1 MIDLAVQQ
9 SRLDELERATDEDLK
24 RTPHEL
30 LVRWVAESLPDEG
43 GGYGDRPPDFAAL
56 SRGLARETTR
66 MISWREDS
74 SSKAERERRGLS
86 LGFGE
91 YYLSDPEE
99 LNDQVEEVE
108 EVSEEDIMLELLE
121 EQKAKAMDEEESR
134 ESRIIQQGLV
144 HV

>member
-56 SRGLARETTR
+56 SGPR
-66 MISWREDS
+66 D
-74 SSKAERERRGLS
+74 
-86 LGFGE
+86 
-91 YYLSDPEE
+91 DPH
-99 LNDQVEEVE
+99 
-108 EVSEEDIMLELLE
+108 DILEGRFLLE
-121 EQKAKAMDEEESR
+121 GR
-134 ESRIIQQGLV
+134 EGKEGFVAGFWRVLPFRPG
-144 HV
+144 